1 MRCHAKNPHAPIVR
15 SSHYRARQRKFGRRP
30 RGGKDRFKIR
40 GLLADVC
47 SQASL
52 DFLFPT
58 DVGRLAPALAEEDA
72 QTEASEWELRERR
85 ERVSRGA
92 EASAEEQ

>member
-1 MRCHAKNPHAPIVR
+1 
-15 SSHYRARQRKFGRRP
+15 
-30 RGGKDRFKIR
+30 
-40 GLLADVC
+40 
-47 SQASL
+47 L